1 MTHPLA
7 SRGFTLVELL
17 VALFALA
24 LLAVLGWRGLDGM
37 VRAQSQLQAR
47 ADQVLALQV
56 GLAQWTADLDALEAL
71 PRITPLDWNG
81 QVLRLVRRS
90 TTDTAASADGVV
102 VAAWTR
108 RTVEGQ
114 GMWLRWQSPALTRRA
129 EVEQAWS
136 QAENWAREPGE
147 ADRAGEVRVMRVDQW
162 RVLYFADTAWREATP
177 GDPQD
182 TETQRPP
189 TPLPE
194 GVRLMLTLPPGGPL
208 AGAITRDWVSPQ
220 VSPRVSPRQS

>member
-1 MTHPLA
+1 MAQTPA

-47 ADQVLALQV
+47 ADQVLSLQV

-90 TTDTAASADGVV
+90 TQDTASSADGVV

-136 QAENWAREPGE
+136 QAENWAREPSD
-147 ADRAGEVRVMRVDQW
+147 ADRAGEVRVMPLNQW
-162 RVLYFADTAWREATP
+162 RVLYFADDAWREATP

-182 TETQRPP
+182 TETQGAP
-189 TPLPE
+189 TPPPD

-208 AGAITRDWVSPQ
+208 AGAITLDWVN
-220 VSPRVSPRQS
+220 PRVSPRRS

>member
-1 MTHPLA
+1 MAPTSPSH
-7 SRGFTLVELL
+7 GFTLVELL

-90 TTDTAASADGVV
+90 TQDTASSADGVV

-136 QAENWAREPGE
+136 QAENWAREPSDI
-147 ADRAGEVRVMRVDQW
+147 DRAGEVRVMPLNQW
-162 RVLYFADTAWREATP
+162 RVLYFADANWREATP

-182 TETQRPP
+182 TETQRPSTP
-189 TPLPE
+189 TPD

-208 AGAITRDWVSPQ
+208 AGAITLDWVN
-220 VSPRVSPRQS
+220 PRVSPRRS

>member
-1 MTHPLA
+1 MALTSP

-90 TTDTAASADGVV
+90 TQDTASSADGVV

-114 GMWLRWQSPALTRRA
+114 GMWLRWQSPALTRHA

-136 QAENWAREPGE
+136 QAENWAREPSDI
-147 ADRAGEVRVMRVDQW
+147 DRAGEVRVMPLNQW
-162 RVLYFADTAWREATP
+162 RVLYFADASWREATP

-182 TETQRPP
+182 TETQRPSTP
-189 TPLPE
+189 TPD

-208 AGAITRDWVSPQ
+208 AGAITLDWVN
-220 VSPRVSPRQS
+220 PRVSPRRS

>member
-1 MTHPLA
+1 MAQTSA

-47 ADQVLALQV
+47 ADQVLSLQV

-90 TTDTAASADGVV
+90 TQDTASSADGVV
-102 VAAWTR
+102 VAAWTH

-129 EVEQAWS
+129 EIEQAWT
-136 QAENWAREPGE
+136 QAENWAREPGD
-147 ADRAGEVRVMRVDQW
+147 ADRAGEVRVVPLNQW
-162 RVLYFADTAWREATP
+162 RVLYFTDDAWHEATP

-182 TETQRPP
+182 TETQGAP
-189 TPLPE
+189 TPLPN

-208 AGAITRDWVSPQ
+208 AGAITRDWVN
-220 VSPRVSPRQS
+220 PRVSTRRS